1 MATYGNTGR
10 SRRYIY
16 TFSLVMF
23 LQLLGNGC
31 FSAPFNG
38 TANESQKPVADAS
51 QNRTTSS
58 QAAVEMDR
66 ATAEQSTAAKSVPE
80 NPPSKA
86 GRESSDPKALDDSKT
101 TVSGPKTTPEKS
113 QKPVAGASQNR
124 TTSSQAAVEMDRAT
138 AEQSTAAKSVPENPP
153 SKAGRESS
161 DPKALDDSNT
171 TVSGPK
177 TTPES
182 KKKSSVTIIDSSTD
196 TLPEAPASNDTIK
209 AQTGK
214 TSDKAASP
222 QIISTETS
230 QHLAPEAPTTSV
242 ELLKPT
248 KSVTVEPKVPDSD
261 HKETNVLN
269 PFTVQSTDSDLL
281 QTTEKTPETPNGLDP
296 NQYSDGEEEEDDD
309 GDLSYLDSVGIDE
322 KRERIDDS
330 KDQIDNRQ
338 RVDEVDET
346 GSKGAD
352 TYNSEDEDSH
362 FFFHLVILAFLVAIV
377 YITYHNKR
385 KILLLV
391 QSRRWKDDLCS
402 RNTVEYHRLDQNVN
416 EAMPSLKMTRDY
428 IF

>member
-177 TTPES
+177 TTPE
-182 KKKSSVTIIDSSTD
+182 K
-196 TLPEAPASNDTIK
+196 
-209 AQTGK
+209 
-214 TSDKAASP
+214 
-222 QIISTETS
+222 TS